1 MRVVARCAHRTLAS
15 AMKTRPNR
23 RAGTRKLLG
32 GVWAL
37 LGVVAAVTPYGC
49 LYDETDRCG
58 TSQTYDAELERCVCE
73 SGFGLVDRTCV
84 PCREHEVGTLSGCD
98 CAEGFARPSEGAA
111 CQKAETLGKA
121 CASDTECKDPKYSV
135 CHLEGAA
142 GYCTSACE
150 TSEDCDRTLNYAC
163 DHFGAVGVCERPP
176 TGEGH
181 ACATSADCAGFEA
194 DYCEAFREKK
204 CLKQGCKQNPSICH
218 GDWVCC
224 DISVLGASLCIP
236 PDALESGACPGG
248 GTLIPRGE

>member
-1 MRVVARCAHRTLAS
+1 MVNTMQHGGFLLWLPLLAS
-15 AMKTRPNR
+15 GCTQSSAFVVVTVEDPLAVASGATQLAIGDAAGTLVTWSLKARQLPLAVTITRSEVGSMLLAVEARDGANVALGR
-23 RAGTRKLLG
+23 ATVMASFARAGYP
-32 GVWAL
+32 
-37 LGVVAAVTPYGC
+37 AAT
-49 LYDETDRCG
+49 
-58 TSQTYDAELERCVCE
+58 
-73 SGFGLVDRTCV
+73 
-84 PCREHEVGTLSGCD
+84 
-98 CAEGFARPSEGAA
+98 AR
-111 CQKAETLGKA
+111 LGKA

-163 DHFGAVGVCERPP
+163 DYFGAVGVCERPP

-204 CLKQGCKQNPSICH
+204 CLRQGCKQNPSICH

-224 DISVLGASLCIP
+224 DISVLGTSLCIP